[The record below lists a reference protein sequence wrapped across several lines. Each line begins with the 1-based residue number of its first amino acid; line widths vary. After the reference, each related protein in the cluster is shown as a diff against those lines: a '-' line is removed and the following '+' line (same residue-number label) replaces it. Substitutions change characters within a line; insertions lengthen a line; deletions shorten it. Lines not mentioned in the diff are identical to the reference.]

1 MTPQF
6 IASVLTMLL
15 MTGVVLGGVAY
26 GVLLERKLSSW
37 VQDRVGPNRVGPLG
51 LFQPLADGLKLFI
64 KEDFTPLGVDA
75 ALFTLAPL
83 LVIVPAMLGWAVIPW
98 GGDLQWGDEVLRI
111 TAAPINIGVV
121 YILAVSSMAVY
132 GIVVG
137 GYASN
142 NKYSFLGSMR
152 TAAQMISYEI
162 PMAVCVLVVILMHGT
177 MRADT
182 LVELQANSVWNI
194 FYQPLLAVIFFTCIL
209 AECGR
214 TPFDLPECET
224 ELVGGYHTEFSSMR
238 FALFF
243 LGEYMH
249 MIATSAFLVL
259 LFLGGWDL
267 PFVREPLAGGLV
279 LVVIKI
285 AVFAGK
291 IFVVVAAMMM
301 VRWTLPRFRFDQLMQ
316 LAWRVLIP
324 VTVLVLLATGV
335 VVFAD
340 AGLWWNL
347 PVNVV
352 MFLGAAFLGSKLQSG
367 AAKNRRVPLVGSRFS
382 PPQAP

>member
-1 MTPQF
+1 MPQF
-6 IASVLTMLL
+6 IASVITLLT

-26 GVLLERKLSSW
+26 GVLLERKIASW

-64 KEDFTPLGVDA
+64 KEDFTPLSVDA

-83 LVIVPAMLGWAVIPW
+83 LVIVPAMIAWAVIPW
-98 GGDLQWGDEVLRI
+98 GGDLVWEGEVLRI
-111 TAAPINIGVV
+111 AAAPINIGVV
-121 YILAVSSMAVY
+121 YILAIGSMAVY

-142 NKYSFLGSMR
+142 NKYSFFGSMR

-162 PMAVCVLVVILMHGT
+162 PMAVCVLIVILMYGSL
-177 MRADT
+177 RADT
-182 LVELQANSVWNI
+182 LVEMQANSVWNI
-194 FYQPLLAVIFFTCIL
+194 FYQPLLAVIFFVCIL

-214 TPFDLPECET
+214 MPFDLPECET

-249 MIATSAFLVL
+249 MISASAFFVL

-267 PFVREPLAGGLV
+267 PFIREPLAGAWWLV
-279 LVVIKI
+279 LLKVS
-285 AVFAGK
+285 VFVAK
-291 IFVVVAAMMM
+291 IFVMIVAMMM

-324 VTVLVLLATGV
+324 ATIVMLLISGWIVFVDISPWWHLVANAIV
-335 VVFAD
+335 
-340 AGLWWNL
+340 
-347 PVNVV
+347 
-352 MFLGAAFLGSKLQSG
+352 FLGLAQVGSKLRRG
-367 AAKNRRVPLVGSRFS
+367 AKANRRIPLAGSRFS
-382 PPQAP
+382 PLEAH